1 VTGSIRIGTS
11 GWVYGHWRDVFYPRR
26 LPQSRWFTHY
36 AGHFQTFEINATFYR
51 EPREAAVEAW
61 RDQAPPG
68 FVYAVKAHRFMTHP
82 VTMVTLAP
90 ELDDADQLIDALTE
104 RRIVVSLGHS
114 DASATVAHAAFD
126 AGAVAVSHLF
136 NAMRPFHHRD
146 PGLAG
151 AALSRS
157 DVTVMLVAD
166 GTHIASDALLAAVG
180 AARGRL
186 VLVSDAIA
194 AAACGDGTFSLGDRD
209 VMVEDGVARL
219 ADGTLA
225 GSTRPL
231 AWGLR
236 LLVELGVP
244 VAEAVDAVTR
254 TPARLLGRQDVAVL
268 RPGAPADVVVL
279 DDAFAVERV
288 YVGGAEITRER

>member
-1 VTGSIRIGTS
+1 
-11 GWVYGHWRDVFYPRR
+11 
-26 LPQSRWFTHY
+26 
-36 AGHFQTFEINATFYR
+36 
-51 EPREAAVEAW
+51 
-61 RDQAPPG
+61 
-68 FVYAVKAHRFMTHP
+68 
-82 VTMVTLAP
+82 
-90 ELDDADQLIDALTE
+90 LIDALTE